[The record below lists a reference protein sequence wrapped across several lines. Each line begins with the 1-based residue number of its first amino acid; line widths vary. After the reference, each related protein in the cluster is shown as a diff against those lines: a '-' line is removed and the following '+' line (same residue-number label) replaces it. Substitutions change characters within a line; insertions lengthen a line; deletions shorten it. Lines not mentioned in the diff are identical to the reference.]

1 VSTQVEAPPQKR
13 KRGRE
18 TALDMVRSLGLV
30 ILIIVPVWYLAQPP
44 GAEEPGVR
52 EVDPAADIAA
62 FTADAP
68 DAPVPGDLPDR
79 WRPNNTTYDGA
90 ASSVRIGYVTP
101 QDQYAEYFAAQAGGQ
116 EFVRTAVGAG
126 AEQLDPVTVDG
137 AAWEQYRD
145 EDGSLSLVRSFDGT
159 TVVVGTVR
167 ATATLEELEV
177 LLRSLAPR

>member
-44 GAEEPGVR
+44 GAEQSGVR
-52 EVDPAADIAA
+52 EVDPSPDIAA

-68 DAPVPGDLPDR
+68 EAPVPGDLPDR
-79 WRPNNTTYDGA
+79 WRPNNTMYEGG
-90 ASSVRIGYVTP
+90 ASSLRIGYVTP
-101 QDQYAEYFAAQAGGQ
+101 QDQYAEYYAAQAGG
-116 EFVRTAVGAG
+116 EAFVRTAVGAG

-137 AAWEQYRD
+137 VRWERYRD
-145 EDGSLSLVRSFDGT
+145 EDGSLSLVRSYGDT

-167 ATATLEELEV
+167 ATASLEELEV
-177 LLRSLAPR
+177 LLRSLSPR